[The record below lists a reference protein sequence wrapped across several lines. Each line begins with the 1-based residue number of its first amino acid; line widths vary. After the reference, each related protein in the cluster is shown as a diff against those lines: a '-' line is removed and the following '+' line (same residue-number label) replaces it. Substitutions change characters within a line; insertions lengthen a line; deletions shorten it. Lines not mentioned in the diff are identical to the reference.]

1 MSDTMNIYKRN
12 IFEQIK
18 KYFQNDLVIVL
29 HGSRQ
34 VGKTCILLYIE
45 QYLKKQNKK
54 VFYFDLEYPD
64 LLIEINKGVD
74 NFIQM
79 IKAKGYKENEIIHV
93 LIDEIQYLDNPSSF
107 IKIIADHYKN
117 IHLLVSG
124 SSSFDIKTKFKDSL
138 VGRTVNFEIFNLSFE
153 EFLIFKG
160 KNIVIPEV
168 KTEKDILELKNLY
181 REYVIY
187 GGYPKIVLEPEEEK
201 KKTILLQIIDT
212 YIRKDIKDLGH
223 IENIKKFNN
232 LLYVLA
238 SQTSNLLN
246 MASLSKETNISFPT
260 LQKYLSI
267 LEETYVVKLV
277 TPYSKSASVEISKNP
292 KIFFF
297 DSGLVSML
305 WFHTFQKTLLGS
317 VFETN
322 IFGELVKQYGR
333 SSIHF
338 WRTKHKQEIDF
349 IINDEKQLLPIEIK
363 TSFNQFN
370 QGAIKSFLKKYHLA
384 KWRVIAL
391 GGEKKDKNYIF
402 PWQINQFK

>member
-1 MSDTMNIYKRN
+1 MNIYKRAM
-12 IFEQIK
+12 FEQIK
-18 KYFQNDLVIVL
+18 KYFHDDLVIVL

-34 VGKTCILLYIE
+34 VGKTYILLYIE
-45 QYLKKQNKK
+45 RYLKKQNKK

-64 LLIEINKGVD
+64 VLNEINKGVD

-79 IKAKGYKENEIIHV
+79 IKAKGYKENELIHV

-107 IKIIADHYKN
+107 IKIIADYYKN

-138 VGRTVNFEIFNLSFE
+138 VGRTVNFEIYNLSFE
-153 EFLIFKG
+153 EFLVFKE

-168 KTEKDILELKNLY
+168 QTGKDILELKNLY
-181 REYVIY
+181 REYIIY

-223 IENIKKFNN
+223 IEDIKKFNN

-238 SQTSNLLN
+238 SQSSNLLN

-267 LEETYVVKLV
+267 LEETYVIKLV
-277 TPYSKSASVEISKNP
+277 TPYSKSPSVEISKNP

-297 DSGLVSML
+297 DSGLVSIL
-305 WFHTFQKTLLGS
+305 WFQTFQKTLLGP

-322 IFGELVKQYGR
+322 IFGELVKRYGR
-333 SSIHF
+333 LSIHF

-349 IINDEKQLLPIEIK
+349 IIQAKKQLLPIEVKI
-363 TSFNQFN
+363 SFDQFS
-370 QGAIKSFLKKYHLA
+370 QGAIKSFLKKYHLVE
-384 KWRVIAL
+384 WRLIAL
-391 GGEKKDKNYIF
+391 EGGKKNQKYIF
-402 PWQINQFK
+402 PWQIGR

>member
-1 MSDTMNIYKRN
+1 MNIYKRTV
-12 IFEQIK
+12 FERIK
-18 KYFQNDLVIVL
+18 KYFYDDLVIVL

-34 VGKTCILLYIE
+34 VGKTYILLYIE
-45 QYLKKQNKK
+45 EHLKRQNKK

-64 LLIEINKGVD
+64 ILLEINKGVD

-138 VGRTVNFEIFNLSFE
+138 VGRTVNFEIYNLSFE
-153 EFLIFKG
+153 EFLTFKE

-168 KTEKDILELKNLY
+168 KTEKDIIELKNLY

-223 IENIKKFNN
+223 IEDIKKFNN
-232 LLYVLA
+232 LLYVLI
-238 SQTSNLLN
+238 SQSSNLLN

-267 LEETYVVKLV
+267 LEETYVIKLV

-297 DSGLVSML
+297 DSGLVSIL
-305 WFHTFQKTLLGS
+305 WFQTFQKTLLGS

-322 IFGELVKQYGR
+322 IFGELVKKYGR
-333 SSIHF
+333 LSIHF

-349 IINDEKQLLPIEIK
+349 IVKTEKQLLPIEVKI
-363 TSFNQFN
+363 SFNQFS
-370 QGAIKSFLKKYHLA
+370 QGAIKSFLKRYHLS

-391 GGEKKDKNYIF
+391 EGEKKDQHYIF
-402 PWQINQFK
+402 PWQIGR

>member
-1 MSDTMNIYKRN
+1 MSYTKNIYKRTV
-12 IFEQIK
+12 FEQIK
-18 KYFQNDLVIVL
+18 KYFNDDLVIVL
-29 HGSRQ
+29 HGARQ
-34 VGKTCILLYIE
+34 VGKTYILLYIQ

-64 LLIEINKGVD
+64 VLAEINRGVE

-79 IKAKGYKENEIIHV
+79 IKAKGYKENETIHV
-93 LIDEIQYLDNPSSF
+93 LVDEIQYLDNPSSF

-138 VGRTVNFEIFNLSFE
+138 VGRTVNFEIYNLSFE
-153 EFLIFKG
+153 EFLTFKE
-160 KNIVIPEV
+160 KNIVIAEA
-168 KTEKDILELKNLY
+168 KTEKDISDLKNLY

-187 GGYPKIVLEPEEEK
+187 GGYPKIVLEQEEEK

-223 IENIKKFNN
+223 IEDIKKFNN

-238 SQTSNLLN
+238 SQSSNLLN
-246 MASLSKETNISFPT
+246 MASLSIETNISFPT
-260 LQKYLSI
+260 LRKYLSI
-267 LEETYVVKLV
+267 LEETYVIKLV
-277 TPYSKSASVEISKNP
+277 IPYSKSASVEISKNP

-297 DSGLVSML
+297 DSGLTSML
-305 WFHTFQKTLLGS
+305 WFQTFQKTLLGP

-333 SSIHF
+333 LSIHF

-349 IINDEKQLLPIEIK
+349 IVKTERELLPVEVK

-370 QGAIKSFLKKYHLA
+370 QGAIRSFLKNYHLTD
-384 KWRVIAL
+384 WRVIGL
-391 GGEKKDKNYIF
+391 EGEKKDKHYIF
-402 PWQINQFK
+402 PWQIG